1 MNLPTSQILLSSSWQ
16 HDMAQGIR
24 KVSELLKLL
33 HISPEKLPDTIDHD
47 GDFPFR
53 VPRSYVE
60 RMNKSDPHD
69 PLLRQVLPLSREQEK
84 TPGFSSDPV
93 GDFPAMSAPGLVHK
107 YKGRALLIT
116 TGACAV
122 HCRYCFRRHFPY
134 SETQLAV
141 NDWDNAINYI
151 ANDTSIT
158 EVILSGGDPLT
169 LSDRRLTSLTGKL
182 CQIPHLNRLR
192 IHTRLPVVLPAR
204 VDSGLLNWLR
214 SIPLRTVM
222 MIHANHPNEINNE
235 VQDALVRL
243 VENGMTLFN
252 QSVLL
257 HGVNNDSTIL
267 VKLSEILFAAGV
279 TPYYLHVLDK
289 VQGSAHFAVA
299 EEKIRSIYQE
309 LLTSLP
315 GYLVPR
321 LVREKAGEPYKMPLT
336 PYRH

>member
-1 MNLPTSQILLSSSWQ
+1 MNLPSSQLQLTSSWQ
-16 HDMAQGIR
+16 HDITQGVR
-24 KVSELLKLL
+24 KVSELLNLL
-33 HISPEKLPDTIDHD
+33 HISPDKLPDTIDHD
-47 GDFPFR
+47 SDFPFR

-60 RMNKSDPHD
+60 RMNKGDPQD
-69 PLLRQVLPLSREQEK
+69 PLLRQVLPITREQEK

-93 GDFPAMSAPGLVHK
+93 GDLPAMSARGLVHK
-107 YKGRALLIT
+107 YQGRVLLIT

-134 SETQLAV
+134 SETQLAM

-169 LSDRRLTSLTGKL
+169 LSDRRLSSLTDKL
-182 CQIPHLNRLR
+182 CEIPHLNRLR

-204 VDSGLLNWLR
+204 VDSGLLDWLK

-222 MIHANHPNEINNE
+222 VIHANHPNEINSE
-235 VQDALVRL
+235 VQGTLVRL
-243 VENGMTLFN
+243 VENGMTLLN

-257 HGVNNDSTIL
+257 RGVNNDSTIL
-267 VKLSEILFAAGV
+267 VQLSEILFAAGV
-279 TPYYLHVLDK
+279 IPYYLHVLDK
-289 VQGSAHFAVA
+289 VQGAAHFAV
-299 EEKIRSIYQE
+299 EDEKIRFIYQE
-309 LLTSLP
+309 LLSSLP

-321 LVREKAGEPYKMPLT
+321 LVRENAGEHYKMPIT
-336 PYRH
+336 SYAR